1 MSVPRLSVAVVIERI
16 PLTHR
21 WASEQWRVAAV
32 EPDDASRAPPVR
44 LADHDGHARWRETG
58 FMVELHRSEADG
70 YYLNV
75 STPEPKA
82 FVMWRPDEDAN
93 ASGGPLLRPY
103 LVTASYHEASRLLD
117 GGEQVDA
124 VALDPALI
132 AWVEVFV
139 VEHYRPESKRKSRR
153 NPLYERE
160 RSRGGEAPAAADSAD
175 GPAKT

>member
-32 EPDDASRAPPVR
+32 EHDDAPPAPPVR
-44 LADHDGHARWRETG
+44 LADDGGHARWRVTG
-58 FMVELHRSEADG
+58 FALELHRSEADG

-82 FVMWRPDEDAN
+82 FVMWRPVEDAD
-93 ASGGPLLRPY
+93 ASDGPLLRPQ
-103 LVTASYHEASRLLD
+103 LVTASYNEAARLLD

-124 VALDPALI
+124 VALDPSLV
-132 AWVEVFV
+132 AWVEAFV

-160 RSRGGEAPAAADSAD
+160 RDRRGDSPAVANTAD
-175 GPAKT
+175 KTPET